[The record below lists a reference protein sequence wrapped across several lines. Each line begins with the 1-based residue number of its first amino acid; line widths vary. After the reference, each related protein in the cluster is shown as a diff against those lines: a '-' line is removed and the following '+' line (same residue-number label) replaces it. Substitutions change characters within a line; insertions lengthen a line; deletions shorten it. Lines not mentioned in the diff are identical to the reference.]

1 MEELIRLFRRHRS
14 FDELLAAGYVDLG
27 TRPER
32 VRTYGKQIFL
42 GTADR
47 YLDIHTTHIG
57 QWLRI
62 REVTAPS
69 LHPDLTD
76 DPDIRPVLV
85 DYSDTFL
92 DPHRALRVT
101 DVTLYLD
108 EEFTEGRVRGIA
120 FRLEGG
126 GSIVLDPATTAGILL
141 AGEPRRAGIA
151 EAAGV
156 RAVTIPFG

>member
-1 MEELIRLFRRHRS
+1 VEELIRLFRRHRA
-14 FDELLAAGYVDLG
+14 FDELLAAGYLDLG

-32 VRTYGKQIFL
+32 VRTYGKQVFL
-42 GTADR
+42 GTAGR

-57 QWLRI
+57 QWLRF
-62 REVTAPS
+62 REVTTPG

-92 DPHRALRVT
+92 DPHRSLQCT
-101 DVTLYLD
+101 EVTLYLD
-108 EEFTEGRVRGIA
+108 EEFAEGRVRGVA
-120 FRLEGG
+120 FRLEDGS
-126 GSIVLDPATTAGILL
+126 SIVLDPATTAGILL
-141 AGEPRRAGIA
+141 AGEARRAGIA
-151 EAAGV
+151 GSAGV